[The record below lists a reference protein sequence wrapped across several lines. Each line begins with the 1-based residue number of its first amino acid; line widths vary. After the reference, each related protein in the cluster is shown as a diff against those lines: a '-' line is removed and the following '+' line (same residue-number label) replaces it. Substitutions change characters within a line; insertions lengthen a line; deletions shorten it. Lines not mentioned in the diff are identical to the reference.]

1 MDDWENKMT
10 EQERHFVKTV
20 LAFFAASDGIVN
32 ENLVSRRARDRDDR
46 SGRARVGLSHKPG
59 SFAVL
64 DILDRP
70 GSFAVLDILDR
81 PGSPFL
87 S

>member
-32 ENLVSRRARDRDDR
+32 ENLVSR
-46 SGRARVGLSHKPG
+46 
-59 SFAVL
+59 
-64 DILDRP
+64 
-70 GSFAVLDILDR
+70 
-81 PGSPFL
+81 
-87 S
+87 